1 MHKLLASL
9 CYYKHVFMLTKYFY
23 QDQIYYNTQKTY
35 TIYYVAYEANYEK
48 MKGVGKNSLTSDLFA
63 PMWQIFIIHDTY
75 ACTQSIFSDIQW
87 LGRRNAS
94 YQVTNNHFMKNASFS
109 HGRLKHEISYDAE
122 NMFCNEL

>member
-48 MKGVGKNSLTSDLFA
+48 MKGQGDVLCVKIA
-63 PMWQIFIIHDTY
+63 
-75 ACTQSIFSDIQW
+75 
-87 LGRRNAS
+87 
-94 YQVTNNHFMKNASFS
+94 
-109 HGRLKHEISYDAE
+109 
-122 NMFCNEL
+122 